1 MQSAFYCANYY
12 SVLCNHF
19 LVHLW
24 DPFWRCL
31 LECYS
36 VFDQATF
43 FVDPRVVSS
52 LSMHT
57 LSAILVLWKKLE
69 LGVIA
74 VGGSPVGDMCFLLD
88 FDAKSVNDTGVF
100 NWRFFIDFVEGF
112 VQRWL
117 SVTNLELQTK
127 QYAVFFGILWEQKA
141 KPDEDLNVHGNTATL
156 LWTKY
161 AGHIP
166 NLIVSCLGWCVCIL
180 IAPN

>member
-1 MQSAFYCANYY
+1 
-12 SVLCNHF
+12 
-19 LVHLW
+19 
-24 DPFWRCL
+24 
-31 LECYS
+31 
-36 VFDQATF
+36 
-43 FVDPRVVSS
+43 
-52 LSMHT
+52 
-57 LSAILVLWKKLE
+57 
-69 LGVIA
+69 
-74 VGGSPVGDMCFLLD
+74 MCFLLD